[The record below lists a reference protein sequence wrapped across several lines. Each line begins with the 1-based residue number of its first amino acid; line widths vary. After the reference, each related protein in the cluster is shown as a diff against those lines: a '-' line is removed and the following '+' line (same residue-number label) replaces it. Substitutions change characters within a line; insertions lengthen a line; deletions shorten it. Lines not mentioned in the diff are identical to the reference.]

1 MSYVGGVETESKI
14 LAREAKQT
22 EGAKAVARAES
33 SSQTCPIS
41 EQSFMQYMQLVEEG
55 RKRDQE
61 VQS

>member
-55 RKRDQE
+55 RK
-61 VQS
+61 